1 MKKPPHVSSKPEID
15 CEETTRDGDEL
26 TCKQHTLVGWEGI
39 EHLAKSTTQ
48 KTLYLDLKEILIFH
62 RSKPYGQ
69 INTPF

>member
-39 EHLAKSTTQ
+39 EHLAKSATQ
-48 KTLYLDLKEILIFH
+48 KT
-62 RSKPYGQ
+62 
-69 INTPF
+69 